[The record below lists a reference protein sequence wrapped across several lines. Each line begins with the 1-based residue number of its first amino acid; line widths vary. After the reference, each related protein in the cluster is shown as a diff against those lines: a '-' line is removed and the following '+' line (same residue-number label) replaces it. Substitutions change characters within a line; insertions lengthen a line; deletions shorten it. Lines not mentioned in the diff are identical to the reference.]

1 MNFLNILFSA
11 NQFFSGKNFFD
22 KEMSEIKNCRTF
34 AELKNLIYLCRR
46 KRERVRSCSKGCGSS
61 AG

>member
-22 KEMSEIKNCRTF
+22 KEMSEIKK
-34 AELKNLIYLCRR
+34 L
-46 KRERVRSCSKGCGSS
+46 
-61 AG
+61 